1 MTITTTTTMVVA
13 KQQQQQQQLRGLPRT
28 YNQAIDNERDPAE
41 TTAGDQGQIYL
52 HKDLGKMK
60 FLLLLDQDKESP
72 TRRSKGLPL
81 YYNVWQLNETRA
93 SKGGKMRPTFD
104 VASNGGHQ
112 GTCAV

>member
-1 MTITTTTTMVVA
+1 MVVA